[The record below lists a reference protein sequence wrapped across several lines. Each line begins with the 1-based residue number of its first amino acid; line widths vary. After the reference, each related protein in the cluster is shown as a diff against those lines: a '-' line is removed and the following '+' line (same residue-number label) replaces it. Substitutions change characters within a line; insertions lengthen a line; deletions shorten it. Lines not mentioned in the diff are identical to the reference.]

1 VTPGSHPGEAAFK
14 AAVLAG
20 DADALLATMAPDVR
34 FSSPAVF
41 HPYEGRDAVAPLL
54 RAVTTVLS
62 PTLRYVWQVREADR
76 YVLGFVAYID
86 GKDIEGVDII
96 TWNEDGLVS
105 ELTVM
110 IRPLSGLVAL
120 RDAIAAR
127 MTH

>member
-1 VTPGSHPGEAAFK
+1 MTPGSHPGEAPFK

-20 DADALLATMAPDVR
+20 DADALLATLAPDVR

-41 HPYEGRDAVAPLL
+41 RPYEGRDAVAPLL

-76 YVLGFVAYID
+76 HVLGFVAHID

-96 TWNEDGLVS
+96 TANEDGLVS